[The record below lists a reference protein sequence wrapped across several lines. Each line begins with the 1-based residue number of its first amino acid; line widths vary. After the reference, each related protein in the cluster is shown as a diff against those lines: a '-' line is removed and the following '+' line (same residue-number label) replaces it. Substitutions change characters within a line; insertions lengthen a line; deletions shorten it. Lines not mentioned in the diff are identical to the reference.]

1 MGLLTQILT
10 VPLAPVRGV
19 GWVVKRVAEVAE
31 QEAYDTTP
39 IERELAELERE
50 LLEGRVSEREFDRRE
65 DELLDRLEAIQR
77 ARVGDAPAPRG
88 EERTGEAEEG
98 AGHDGQ

>member
-19 GWVVKRVAEVAE
+19 GWVVRRVADVAE

-39 IERELAELERE
+39 IERRLAELERE
-50 LLEGRVSEREFDRRE
+50 LLEGRISEKEFDRRE
-65 DELLDRLEAIQR
+65 DELLDQLEAIQR
-77 ARVGDAPAPRG
+77 ARVGDAPAPQD
-88 EERTGEAEEG
+88 EERTRETEQG
-98 AGHDGQ
+98 AGRDGQ